1 MPRRVVRRQRGKGI
15 IDGLLGALIGGA
27 ARKRPAR
34 RRKLPM
40 SLGSRVVGVA
50 VKRRRVGAPKR
61 RVMRGAGFFGNL
73 WSGIKNVG
81 SSLLNTAKDRKIV
94 SGALKNAGYNNLA
107 GLAKGVGLG
116 RRRKRMRGG
125 YSLAVMP
132 NSMKMYGSGV
142 HGLYL

>member
-34 RRKLPM
+34 RRK
-40 SLGSRVVGVA
+40 VGGA
-50 VKRRRVGAPKR
+50 PKRRRVGRK
-61 RVMRGAGFFGNL
+61 MRGAGFFGNL

-132 NSMKMYGSGV
+132 NTMKMYGSGV

>member
-1 MPRRVVRRQRGKGI
+1 MLRRVRRQRGKGL
-15 IDGLLGALIGGA
+15 IDGLLGAFLGGGA
-27 ARKRPAR
+27 KRRVVR
-34 RRKLPM
+34 RRK
-40 SLGSRVVGVA
+40 VGGA
-50 VKRRRVGAPKR
+50 PKRRRVGR
-61 RVMRGAGFFGNL
+61 RMRGAGFFGNL

-116 RRRKRMRGG
+116 KRRKRMRGG